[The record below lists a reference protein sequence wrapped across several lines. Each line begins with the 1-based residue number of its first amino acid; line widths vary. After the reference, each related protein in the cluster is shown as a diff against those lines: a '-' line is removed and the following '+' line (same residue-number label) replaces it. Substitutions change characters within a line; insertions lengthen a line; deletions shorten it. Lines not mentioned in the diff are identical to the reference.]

1 MTGLRL
7 MPRLG
12 CENDAGGQFTN
23 DPGRDS
29 QRHGS
34 RFLCGCCGCT
44 WFCPVGGDALDSP
57 TGTGA
62 TPQAEGLVRAWSRA
76 RFHTPAPALQGS
88 LPVHVSLAGRQL
100 QLSTALVLVCADTDA
115 VDS

>member
-7 MPRLG
+7 MPRLE
-12 CENDAGGQFTN
+12 CENDTGGRFTD

-34 RFLCGCCGCT
+34 RFLCGCCGYT
-44 WFCPVGGDALDSP
+44 RFCPVGGDALGSP

-62 TPQAEGLVRAWSRA
+62 TPPVDALVMAWGGA
-76 RFHTPAPALQGS
+76 GFHT
-88 LPVHVSLAGRQL
+88 LPPPSRGRSRPKMVSR
-100 QLSTALVLVCADTDA
+100 
-115 VDS
+115 

>member
-7 MPRLG
+7 MPRLE

-44 WFCPVGGDALDSP
+44 WFCPVGGDALGSP

-62 TPQAEGLVRAWSRA
+62 TPPVDALVMASA
-76 RFHTPAPALQGS
+76 GAGFHRPRTGPGGS
-88 LPVHVSLAGRQL
+88 LPFQ
-100 QLSTALVLVCADTDA
+100 
-115 VDS
+115 